1 MSQNKKNSF
10 KHVIK
15 KSFILYSLVP
25 ITIITLIFYNMLII
39 SFSKWSYK
47 DNRDMNEY
55 ISQLL
60 EYELSEYK
68 NDIIELSS
76 NEDTINILLNKQS
89 DSKNIFENIY
99 DKINRKKI
107 KSIFHIYNIKG
118 ESVLTNSVN
127 ESDEN
132 KSKSIYDWGKFRN
145 MNSYPQDVIMRIDKI
160 QINPNVR
167 TIYTIG
173 KAVTYHDRVIGFIEF
188 DILENE
194 LSNIIS
200 CSADEDIVIT
210 DKYNNNIINT
220 NNFLLNKTGKFKS
233 KEYESENQVITNS
246 ILNENI
252 YIYTIKNTAFINKFF
267 ITGEIFLGIIFGLLF
282 LVMICVA
289 NKIAAKNTKSIDILL
304 NGIEYVKQ
312 GDLTKKVNI
321 TSGDEFEILGEYYN
335 EMIDKVVELIKKNEE
350 EAKIATLAQLKHLE
364 SQFNPH
370 FIFNTL
376 EMLRYMIKSND
387 PKCEKVTL
395 AMARILR
402 YSLDNKTRSTCLNT
416 DIKYIKYYLDIQKL
430 RFGERFDYDIYINED
445 CEKAIIPKLIIQ
457 PIIENSIKYGYQNK
471 ENLFIDIYA
480 EQKDG
485 DMLIQIS
492 DNGDGM
498 SNDLL
503 HEINKIIKNKNNKSS
518 HIGLYNV
525 QKRISL
531 LYGEKYGIEID
542 SREGIGTCILIKI
555 PVFRGNNDD

>member
-1 MSQNKKNSF
+1 MGSSKNNSF
-10 KHVIK
+10 KYGIK

-39 SFSKWSYK
+39 SFSKWSYR
-47 DNRDMNEY
+47 DNKNMNEY

-60 EYELSEYK
+60 EYEFLEYK
-68 NDIIELSS
+68 NYIVELSS
-76 NEDTINILLNKQS
+76 NKDVINILLNKES
-89 DSKNIFENIY
+89 NNKNIFENIY
-99 DKINRKKI
+99 DKINRKRI
-107 KSIFHIYNIKG
+107 KSIFHIYNING
-118 ESVLTNSVN
+118 ESILTNSVN
-127 ESDEN
+127 ESEEN

-145 MNSYPQDVIMRIDKI
+145 MNSYPQDVIMRIEKI

-173 KAVTYHDRVIGFIEF
+173 RAVTHDNKVIGFIEF
-188 DILENE
+188 NILENE

-210 DKYNNNIINT
+210 DRYNNNIINT
-220 NNFLLNKTGKFKS
+220 NNFLLNKTGKFKIN
-233 KEYESENQVITNS
+233 EYEKGNQIITNS
-246 ILNENI
+246 ILNNNI
-252 YIYTIKNTAFINKFF
+252 YIYTIKNTEFINKFF
-267 ITGEIFLGIIFGLLF
+267 VTGEIFLVIIFGLLF

-304 NGIEYVKQ
+304 KGIEYVQK

-335 EMIDKVVELIKKNEE
+335 EMIDKVVQLIKKNEE
-350 EAKIATLAQLKHLE
+350 EAKIATLAQLKNLE

-370 FIFNTL
+370 FMFNTL

-387 PKCEKVTL
+387 PKAEELTL

-402 YSLDNKTRSTCLNT
+402 YSLDNKTRSICLNA

-430 RFGERFDYDIYINED
+430 RFGDRFDYDIYINTD

-457 PIIENSIKYGYQNK
+457 PIIENSIKYGFQNK
-471 ENLFIDIYA
+471 ERLFIDIYA

-492 DNGDGM
+492 DNGDGI
-498 SNDLL
+498 SDLDL
-503 HEINKIIKNKNNKSS
+503 NEITKIINDKNNKSN
-518 HIGLYNV
+518 HIGLHNV
-525 QKRISL
+525 QKRINL
-531 LYGEKYGIEID
+531 LYGNQYGIEIY
-542 SREGIGTCILIKI
+542 SKEGIGTCILIKI
-555 PVFRGNNDD
+555 PVFLGE